1 MLQAKTKSNTSIY
14 EHVVKVIDRIV
25 QSCPDRAI
33 ERFEEISYLIKN
45 SDELVLEEFVRCH
58 EERKYAQHCD

>member
-45 SDELVLEEFVRCH
+45 SDELVLDEFVRCH
-58 EERKYAQHCD
+58 EERKYAQHCN